1 MAHAHR
7 EIATARFSVARVLL
21 SLLVCCRCLHGG
33 SRSSRVGLVEAA
45 AGGTTSSSSRQ
56 PSLHRHQQWRS
67 SRGSYAPC
75 FVASGKPVQGSRIR
89 GDDGSHGGVGCR
101 SRSRSSSS
109 RVTTMNTTRAKR
121 GAAGRG
127 RSKTGVSKKARRILE
142 PASREETAYE
152 EKKEKVSS
160 MNWGNLGKSGG
171 GGGGGKRGKAG
182 RGQAGPSSSSYGG
195 PAGGAAAASEDA
207 AGLDAAWKEAALP
220 RAGDELKCRHFKACA
235 GCDFDRRF
243 DETPIMTKHRS
254 FMDSLHSTGAR
265 ARGGAKAAS
274 DFEPHVIHPW
284 KPHGWR
290 TLAKLAARPVSKWR
304 GVELGLYS
312 AGSHNVIGIPDC
324 RVHHPSV
331 NLAVKTLQ
339 ESTKKIGVTGFR
351 QENLDGDLRYMAVER
366 TSGQVQLTLVW
377 NEENYRDATP
387 KLQLLAKDL
396 RSSRPELFHSIWV
409 NFRVG
414 VGNAIFSRDPHS
426 WHRCSGP
433 EYLKEV
439 VGPSKIP
446 FFFSPPLFRQG
457 NLDHFESIVQ
467 AVVDWVPEGSGV
479 CELYAGVGVLGLNVA
494 AKAAFVRCSDVNSFN
509 PRSFERSRK
518 TLPPNLRKRVS
529 FEALSADE
537 AMEDG
542 ESEGCEVLIV
552 DPPRK

>member
-1 MAHAHR
+1 
-7 EIATARFSVARVLL
+7 
-21 SLLVCCRCLHGG
+21 
-33 SRSSRVGLVEAA
+33 
-45 AGGTTSSSSRQ
+45 
-56 PSLHRHQQWRS
+56 
-67 SRGSYAPC
+67 
-75 FVASGKPVQGSRIR
+75 
-89 GDDGSHGGVGCR
+89 
-101 SRSRSSSS
+101 
-109 RVTTMNTTRAKR
+109 MNTTRAKR
-121 GAAGRG
+121 GAAGRP
-127 RSKTGVSKKARRILE
+127 KPKNGVGKKVRRILE
-142 PASREETAYE
+142 PASPEE
-152 EKKEKVSS
+152 VSAAVLS
-160 MNWGNLGKSGG
+160 FRVSGILC
-171 GGGGGKRGKAG
+171 
-182 RGQAGPSSSSYGG
+182 GPVSWCSSSTARINVGFHSC
-195 PAGGAAAASEDA
+195 AASSDLIVRVSTGAEHDA
-207 AGLDAAWKEAALP
+207 AGSQQPASGLDAAWKETFLP
-220 RAGDELKCRHFKACA
+220 REGDELKCKHFKVCS
-235 GCDFDRRF
+235 GCEFDRRF
-243 DETPIMTKHRS
+243 DETPIMVDSSS

-290 TLAKLAARPVSKWR
+290 TVAKLATRPVSKWR

-312 AGSHNVIGIPDC
+312 SGSHDVVGIPEC
-324 RVHHPSV
+324 QVHHPSV
-331 NLAVKTLQ
+331 NLAVEALQ

-351 QENLDGDLRYMAVER
+351 QENLDGDLRYVQMAVER
-366 TSGQVQLTLVW
+366 TSGKVQLTLVW
-377 NEENYRDATP
+377 NEESYRDATP

-396 RSSRPELFHSIWV
+396 RSRQPELFHSIWA

-457 NLDHFESIVQ
+457 NLDHFEAIVE

-509 PRSFERSRK
+509 PRSFERSRRS
-518 TLPPNLRKRVS
+518 LPSGLQKRVS
-529 FEALSADE
+529 FEAMSADE

-542 ESEGCEVLIV
+542 ESENCEVLIV
-552 DPPRK
+552 DPPRKGLDQGVMDALMDPEDPNAMALRRVIYVSCGFDALKRDAMNLVGAGWILRHSEGFVLFPGSDHVETLAIFDR

>member
-1 MAHAHR
+1 MVDSR
-7 EIATARFSVARVLL
+7 QERTLEF
-21 SLLVCCRCLHGG
+21 
-33 SRSSRVGLVEAA
+33 RSSTLALRV
-45 AGGTTSSSSRQ
+45 
-56 PSLHRHQQWRS
+56 
-67 SRGSYAPC
+67 
-75 FVASGKPVQGSRIR
+75 
-89 GDDGSHGGVGCR
+89 
-101 SRSRSSSS
+101 
-109 RVTTMNTTRAKR
+109 
-121 GAAGRG
+121 
-127 RSKTGVSKKARRILE
+127 
-142 PASREETAYE
+142 
-152 EKKEKVSS
+152 
-160 MNWGNLGKSGG
+160 
-171 GGGGGKRGKAG
+171 
-182 RGQAGPSSSSYGG
+182 
-195 PAGGAAAASEDA
+195 
-207 AGLDAAWKEAALP
+207 
-220 RAGDELKCRHFKACA
+220 
-235 GCDFDRRF
+235 
-243 DETPIMTKHRS
+243 S

-351 QENLDGDLRYMAVER
+351 QENLDGDLRYVQMAVER

-518 TLPPNLRKRVS
+518 TLPSNLRKRVS
-529 FEALSADE
+529 FEAMSADE

-552 DPPRK
+552 DPPRKGLDKGVMDALMDPEDPNTEALRRVIYVSCGFDALKRDAMNLIGAGWVLRHSEGFVLFPGSDHIETFAIFDR

>member
-7 EIATARFSVARVLL
+7 EIPTARFSAARILL
-21 SLLVCCRCLHGG
+21 SLLVCCRCLQGG
-33 SRSSRVGLVEAA
+33 SRSSCVGLVEAA

-56 PSLHRHQQWRS
+56 PSLHRHRQRRS

-89 GDDGSHGGVGCR
+89 GDGGSHGGVGCR
-101 SRSRSSSS
+101 SRTRSSSS
-109 RVTTMNTTRAKR
+109 RVMTMNTTRAKR

-171 GGGGGKRGKAG
+171 GGKRGKAG
-182 RGQAGPSSSSYGG
+182 RGQAGPSSSSYSD
-195 PAGGAAAASEDA
+195 PAAGAAAASEDA

-235 GCDFDRRF
+235 GCEFDRRF
-243 DETPIMTKHRS
+243 DETPIMVDSRQERNLEFRSSTLALRVS

-339 ESTKKIGVTGFR
+339 ESTKKV
-351 QENLDGDLRYMAVER
+351 
-366 TSGQVQLTLVW
+366 
-377 NEENYRDATP
+377 
-387 KLQLLAKDL
+387 
-396 RSSRPELFHSIWV
+396 
-409 NFRVG
+409 
-414 VGNAIFSRDPHS
+414 
-426 WHRCSGP
+426 
-433 EYLKEV
+433 
-439 VGPSKIP
+439 
-446 FFFSPPLFRQG
+446 
-457 NLDHFESIVQ
+457 
-467 AVVDWVPEGSGV
+467 
-479 CELYAGVGVLGLNVA
+479 
-494 AKAAFVRCSDVNSFN
+494 
-509 PRSFERSRK
+509 
-518 TLPPNLRKRVS
+518 
-529 FEALSADE
+529 
-537 AMEDG
+537 
-542 ESEGCEVLIV
+542 
-552 DPPRK
+552 